1 MRQYELI
8 VSLVDLKDISEQF
21 PALNRAEIERFMDKK
36 FRLTLDK
43 AIRYEN
49 TDFYT
54 RFECSF
60 TSSPLV
66 SSVVSHLLHSFRV

>member
-49 TDFYT
+49 IVST
-54 RFECSF
+54 
-60 TSSPLV
+60 LV